1 MTTFKLIPLVTAL
14 SLIAACSSSETC
26 QEVLQEYENVVAA
39 AVTCDPTAPN
49 QCQGMFPVVV
59 VEVENDGTRNLQGL
73 AKNCFGSLNSA
84 VAASMTAAQLVT
96 QYQSMGCK
104 ELFVPIC
111 QNGDN
116 ACIPNPTG
124 GPGYNCFP
132 N

>member
-1 MTTFKLIPLVTAL
+1 MND
-14 SLIAACSSSETC
+14 AC
-26 QEVLQEYENVVAA
+26 
-39 AVTCDPTAPN
+39 
-49 QCQGMFPVVV
+49 
-59 VEVENDGTRNLQGL
+59 TRNLQGL

-84 VAASMTAAQLVT
+84 VAASTDRRSARDAIRIDGLQ
-96 QYQSMGCK
+96 
-104 ELFVPIC
+104 ERNLFVPIC